1 MRIDW
6 LRRGAGIVCPV
17 LETLSWGSILWPLDS
32 PQPLER
38 RLLEGKEDGAY
49 QAEEGGEVIPT

>member
-1 MRIDW
+1 M
-6 LRRGAGIVCPV
+6 PSF